1 MAEGNAVFLSLG
13 KAWAGYRAGYRGAR
27 ATWIVVGYAS
37 SEESLTSRYPFMTL
51 QCPQC
56 QTKYRMEEKQFAGRS
71 EVKVRCTKCGT
82 SFAAKRGA
90 GAGETPSS
98 IPEATV
104 VSERG
109 GELGL
114 PADKNVA
121 LSVIRGPLKGKVFHI
136 SKPRVVLGRADAD
149 IVVDD
154 PEISRKHCALEVQ
167 GIIARLIDL
176 GSRNGTFVNEKRVE
190 MSELQNLSEF
200 HIGRNTFLFTI
211 TDKT

>member
-1 MAEGNAVFLSLG
+1 
-13 KAWAGYRAGYRGAR
+13 
-27 ATWIVVGYAS
+27 
-37 SEESLTSRYPFMTL
+37 MTL

-56 QTKYRMEEKQFAGRS
+56 QARYRIEEKHFAGRP

-82 SFAAKRGA
+82 SFAAKPGA
-90 GAGETPSS
+90 GARGTPAP

-104 VSERG
+104 VSESG
-109 GELGL
+109 GELQL

-121 LSVIRGPLKGKVFHI
+121 LSVIRGPLKGTVFHI
-136 SKPRVVLGRADAD
+136 SKPRVVLGRAESD

-154 PEISRKHCALEVQ
+154 PEISRKHCVVEVQ
-167 GIIARLIDL
+167 GIRARLIDL
-176 GSRNGTFVNEKRVE
+176 GSRNGTFVNETRVE

-211 TDKT
+211 TDKP

>member
-1 MAEGNAVFLSLG
+1 
-13 KAWAGYRAGYRGAR
+13 
-27 ATWIVVGYAS
+27 
-37 SEESLTSRYPFMTL
+37 MTI

-56 QTKYRMEEKQFAGRS
+56 QARYRIEEKHFAGRP

-90 GAGETPSS
+90 GAGESPAP

-104 VSERG
+104 VSETG
-109 GELGL
+109 GALEL

-121 LSVIRGPLKGKVFHI
+121 LSVIRGPLKGKVFQI
-136 SKPRVVLGRADAD
+136 SKPRVLLGRTDAD

-167 GIIARLIDL
+167 GIRARLIDL

-190 MSELQNLSEF
+190 LSELQNLSEF

>member
-1 MAEGNAVFLSLG
+1 
-13 KAWAGYRAGYRGAR
+13 
-27 ATWIVVGYAS
+27 
-37 SEESLTSRYPFMTL
+37 MTI

-56 QTKYRMEEKQFAGRS
+56 RTKYRIEETHFAGRS

-82 SFAAKRGA
+82 SFAAKPGA
-90 GAGETPSS
+90 GAGETPAS

-104 VSERG
+104 VSQTG
-109 GELGL
+109 GALGL
-114 PADKNVA
+114 PETKKVA
-121 LSVIRGPLKGKVFHI
+121 LSVIRGPLKGQVFQI

-167 GIIARLIDL
+167 GIRAKLIDL
-176 GSRNGTFVNEKRVE
+176 GSRNGTFVNEKRVDI
-190 MSELQNLSEF
+190 SELEHLSEF

-211 TDKT
+211 TDKA